1 MSGVGGVGGA
11 MGVDRVMQ
19 LRAQILERNQA
30 LSRANAAA
38 DASSTQ
44 GVGSSQPTSFTA
56 TMEEALKSV
65 NEGQNKAGEL
75 SAAYERGENI
85 DIAKVMLARQQAS
98 VGFEATLQV
107 RNKLLSAYKD
117 IMSMP
122 V

>member
-1 MSGVGGVGGA
+1 MSGVTGL
-11 MGVDRVMQ
+11 MSVDRVLA
-19 LRAQILERNQA
+19 LRSQILERNAALTRAQQA
-30 LSRANAAA
+30 PAPTAPAESKPASFVDTFQ
-38 DASSTQ
+38 DA
-44 GVGSSQPTSFTA
+44 F
-56 TMEEALKSV
+56 KSV
-65 NEGQNKAGEL
+65 NTAQVEAGAL
-75 SAAYERGENI
+75 SESYERGETI